1 MKVTS
6 AFPIIVTEKLTESRT
21 FYEELGFVAVF
32 AGDWYIHLVWPEC
45 MEVQIGLMQPDHPTQ
60 PPLFHGRTMGD
71 GSIFGISVED
81 ARTAADELRAK
92 GFEFA
97 LELRDEPWGQRHFTL
112 LDPNGVRI
120 DIASQDAE
128 MSDEYAKDF
137 LMPVEGI
144 PA

>member
-1 MKVTS
+1 MKVTNAS
-6 AFPIIVTEKLTESRT
+6 PIIVTEKLNESRI
-21 FYEELGFVAVF
+21 FYEKLGFVAVF
-32 AGDWYIHLVWPEC
+32 AGDWYIHLGWPDC

-60 PPLFHGRTMGD
+60 PPLFHRQTMGE

-81 ARTAADELRAK
+81 AKAAADELRSK

-112 LDPNGVRI
+112 LDPNGIRI
-120 DIASQDAE
+120 DVASQDAE
-128 MSDEYAKDF
+128 MTAEYAKDF
-137 LMPVEGI
+137 LMPVESI

>member
-6 AFPIIVTEKLTESRT
+6 AFPIIVTEKLTESRA
-21 FYEELGFVAVF
+21 FYEELGFAAVF
-32 AGDWYIHLVWPEC
+32 AGDWYIHLVWPDC
-45 MEVQIGLMQPDHPTQ
+45 MEVQVGLMQPDHPTQ

-71 GSIFGISVED
+71 SSIFGISVED
-81 ARTAADELRAK
+81 AKTAADDLRAK

-120 DIASQDAE
+120 DIASQDAAI
-128 MSDEYAKDF
+128 SDDYAKDF
-137 LMPVEGI
+137 LMPVESI
-144 PA
+144 SA